1 MDFAFKV
8 DYLMQV
14 KQVMGSGIKPSKPDR
29 DLPNE
34 FLDLTIRCK
43 VGTFFKSLL
52 SRKINFFFLF
62 YFIASFMTKV
72 I

>member
-34 FLDLTIRCK
+34 FWDFTIRCR
-43 VGTFFKSLL
+43 VGTFF
-52 SRKINFFFLF
+52 NQ
-62 YFIASFMTKV
+62 YFSEK
-72 I
+72 